1 VDTLVRIVTN
11 PQNPGPTRAYG
22 PSTPIRVPTNCGTR
36 GTRAEKRDMNV
47 RDAARERPDRHT
59 GFVAL

>member
-1 VDTLVRIVTN
+1 VRIVTN

-36 GTRAEKRDMNV
+36 ETSEARFNV
-47 RDAARERPDRHT
+47 TRDARFHE
-59 GFVAL
+59 